1 MLLFILAA
9 IFIRIKVRRFTDL
22 PGKFQNGLEA
32 IVEAFEGLLISAVGE
47 RLSYLGNW
55 FFMVFAFLLTSSLS
69 GLVGFRPPTA
79 DWATTFAF
87 ALGTFIL
94 IQAIGIKCR
103 GFGYIRSFFEPYA
116 IMFPINIVGELARP
130 ISLSFRLFGNVLS
143 GLIIMTFIYS
153 YAPVYLRVIV
163 PAALHAY
170 FDVFLG
176 LLQTY
181 IFVAMSMTFI
191 EYASVAD

>member
-1 MLLFILAA
+1 MLLFTLAA
-9 IFIRIKVRRFTDL
+9 IFVRVKVRGFSEV
-22 PGKFQNGLEA
+22 PGKFQNAIEA
-32 IVEAFEGLLISAVGE
+32 IIEAFEGLLISAVGE
-47 RLSYLGNW
+47 RLSFLGNW

-94 IQAIGIKCR
+94 IQAVGIKYR
-103 GFGYIRSFFEPYA
+103 GIGYIKSFFEPYA
-116 IMFPINIVGELARP
+116 IMFPINIIGELARP

-143 GLIIMTFIYS
+143 GLIIMTFIYAK
-153 YAPVYLRVIV
+153 APIYLRIIV
-163 PAALHAY
+163 PSALHAY

-191 EYASVAD
+191 EYASVAE